1 MMRVRIKKGVSEGA
15 EEGREGAEERL
26 DKEKRPD
33 PHERG
38 LASDPVGDSSRA
50 QSPDEAAD
58 HAGRTGDAL
67 QDRPELEGGP
77 HRFDGGVED
86 HALEAVEERAECRD
100 ECEARCVASRL
111 PAARRW

>member
-1 MMRVRIKKGVSEGA
+1 MA

-26 DKEKRPD
+26 NEEKGSD

-50 QSPDEAAD
+50 KGPDEAAD

-67 QDRPELEGGP
+67 QDGSELEGGP

-86 HALEAVEERAECRD
+86 HALEAVEEGAECRD
-100 ECEARCVASRL
+100 DCEARCVASRL
-111 PAARRW
+111 LVTR